1 MADPTSPEIT
11 ENLVREIS
19 AGLRSDPPT
28 LPTRLFYDRR
38 GSELF
43 EAITQSPEYY
53 LTRTELEILEGVI
66 PGWVEEFQP
75 AGVVELGAGS
85 ATKTRVLL
93 DALVGDGPGE
103 VFVPLDVSEDFLRET
118 GRVLREEYP
127 DLRIVPEIAD
137 FTQPLDLAVQLPSPA
152 WFVFLGSTLGNFSS
166 RESDRLLSQIRSVM
180 GGSDHLLMGV
190 DLKPSPWKS
199 VEALESAYNDAQG
212 LTEEFNR
219 NILRVVNRRVGMD
232 FDPELF
238 AHRAFYDHEYGWVE
252 MRLVSKGAQEVAL
265 PDGGVLPLGP
275 GDWIRTEI
283 STKYDEDQVNR
294 LLARAGLRVVRWQ
307 QDSRARFALLL
318 AEVHR

>member
-1 MADPTSPEIT
+1 M
-11 ENLVREIS
+11 
-19 AGLRSDPPT
+19 
-28 LPTRLFYDRR
+28 
-38 GSELF
+38 F

-53 LTRTELEILEGVI
+53 LTRSELEILEGVV

-137 FTQPLDLAVQLPSPA
+137 FTEPLDLAVQLPSPA

-166 RESDRLLSQIRSVM
+166 RESDRLLSQIRAVM

-212 LTEEFNR
+212 LTEQFNL
-219 NILRVVNRRVGMD
+219 NILRVVNRRLGMAFEPD
-232 FDPELF
+232 RF
-238 AHRAFYDHEYGWVE
+238 AHRAFYDEENGWVE

-265 PDGGVLPLGP
+265 PDGGVLCLEP

-283 STKYDEDQVNR
+283 STKYDEDQVNA

-318 AEVHR
+318 VEVQR